1 MLTKTV
7 TYTDFNGKERKD
19 ILHFNLTKSELV
31 DMETE
36 TEGGLLN
43 KIERLS
49 SDDSDGVEIMKIF
62 KNLLLRSYGEKSED
76 GKSFIKSEEKSKA
89 FTQTI
94 AYDTFFMEL
103 VTNPE
108 AAAEF
113 INALIPDFDEVD
125 KAKLAPV
132 TPVE

>member
-1 MLTKTV
+1 
-7 TYTDFNGKERKD
+7 
-19 ILHFNLTKSELV
+19 
-31 DMETE
+31 
-36 TEGGLLN
+36 
-43 KIERLS
+43 
-49 SDDSDGVEIMKIF
+49 MKIF

>member
-19 ILHFNLTKSELV
+19 VLHFNLTKSELV

-36 TEGGLLN
+36 TEGGMLN

-62 KNLLLRSYGEKSED
+62 KNLLLRSYGE
-76 GKSFIKSEEKSKA
+76 KSEEKSKA

>member
-19 ILHFNLTKSELV
+19 VLHFNLTKSELV

-36 TEGGLLN
+36 TEGGMLN

-49 SDDSDGVEIMKIF
+49 CDDSDGVEIMKIF

-94 AYDTFFMEL
+94 AYDTFFM
-103 VTNPE
+103 
-108 AAAEF
+108 
-113 INALIPDFDEVD
+113 
-125 KAKLAPV
+125 
-132 TPVE
+132 

>member
-19 ILHFNLTKSELV
+19 VLHFNLTKSELV

-36 TEGGLLN
+36 TEGGMLN

-62 KNLLLRSYGEKSED
+62 KDIILKSYGEKSSD
-76 GKSFIKSEEKSKA
+76 GKRFIKSEEISEA
-89 FTQTI
+89 FSQTE
-94 AYDTFFMEL
+94 AYNTLFMEL
-103 VTNPE
+103 VTDAE
-108 AAAEF
+108 KAAEF
-113 INALIPDFDEVD
+113 AEAIIPNFEPDAS
-125 KAKLAPV
+125 KISPIK
-132 TPVE
+132 